1 MIRSARFIKAIH
13 AALFIIASGLL
24 FALLYEV
31 VSGKITALTWIAVIV
46 FMVEGIIL
54 VASGCR
60 CPLTAYAE
68 NLGATSGQVTDIF
81 LPKWLA
87 DRVFIIYGALFA
99 AAFVI
104 LVFRLL

>member
-13 AALFIIASGLL
+13 SALFIVASGLL

-31 VSGKITALTWIAVIV
+31 ISGKITALTWITVIV

-68 NLGATSGQVTDIF
+68 NLGATHGQVTDIF

-87 DRVFIIYGALFA
+87 DRTFIIYGALFGA
-99 AAFVI
+99 AMVI
-104 LVFRLL
+104 LIFRLL